1 MAVNCDFRRKTIK
14 RLHVHVHVEEIEKAI
29 PFYAGLFGAPP
40 TVQRQDYAKW
50 RLDEPALNFAISLAA
65 GERGERDAKAVRG
78 ISHLGIEADDER
90 ELADIR
96 GGFAATGSQVLNE
109 EGISCCYA
117 KGNKSWIQD
126 PAGIPWEAFHS
137 IGEAAHLKPDFPP
150 ALPAEVISGSTSES
164 LNPGTR
170 SARCS

>member
-1 MAVNCDFRRKTIK
+1 MK
-14 RLHVHVHVEEIEKAI
+14 RLHVHVRVEEIEKAI
-29 PFYAGLFGAPP
+29 PFYAGLFGTPP

-50 RLDEPALNFAISLAA
+50 RLDEPALNFAISLAG
-65 GERGERDAKAVRG
+65 GERGAKGVRG
-78 ISHLGIEADDER
+78 ISHLGIEADDES

-137 IGEAAHLKPDFPP
+137 FGETTHLKPDFPP
-150 ALPAEVISGSTSES
+150 ALPAEATSESTSKS

-170 SARCS
+170 SSCCA